1 MIPRR
6 FPAVILLT
14 LAALPQLAAAT
25 ATTATAAS
33 ATIVCLGD
41 SITAGRGLDEDQ
53 AYPALVETLARND
66 HRDWT
71 VINAGVSGDTT
82 AGGLRR
88 VDWVL
93 RAHPDLVLIALG
105 GNDGLR
111 GQPPAQMQANLL
123 AIIDRCATAHVR
135 TALAGMQMPTNY
147 GADYRAAF
155 AAVFPAVTGARSI
168 PLLPFLL
175 DGVGGHPDLNQAD
188 GIHPTAE
195 GQQKVAALVYAFL
208 VPVMAGTSVP
218 ASATAAAMA
227 PATMSAPATAATIT
241 ATGATP

>member
-6 FPAVILLT
+6 FPVLLVLMLFTAVRV
-14 LAALPQLAAAT
+14 AASDPAAAV
-25 ATTATAAS
+25 
-33 ATIVCLGD
+33 TIVCLGD

-53 AYPALVETLARND
+53 AYPALVEALARGD

-71 VINAGVSGDTT
+71 VINAGVSGDTS

-93 RAHPDLVLIALG
+93 RAHPDLVFIALG

-111 GQPPAQMQANLL
+111 GLPPAKMQDNLL
-123 AIIDRCATAHVR
+123 AIIDRCAGAHVR
-135 TALAGMQMPTNY
+135 TAIAGMQMPTNY

-155 AAVFPAVTGARSI
+155 AAVFPAVSTARSI

-195 GQQKVAALVYAFL
+195 GQQKVATLVYGFL
-208 VPVMAGTSVP
+208 AKVMG
-218 ASATAAAMA
+218 A
-227 PATMSAPATAATIT
+227 PATENAT
-241 ATGATP
+241 ATGASAATATGSAP